1 MTNRL
6 RAGVL
11 LGAATVM
18 LTAVGAHAERPG
30 AREWTPRGTQSPLLN
45 HNLPLFFRSSAGTSW
60 VRVYNAGTSPC
71 APADTAGSNNGQT
84 IERVFCFERTSGAGG
99 DSTWPAVP
107 AGQNTGSKHET
118 WNHWSKYAPPVTPLS
133 KWHITQSNPN
143 VSTWNAWCG
152 CDSIVGVVG
161 FNNNDAACTDNGF
174 WIYRKGYGDD
184 WNYALE
190 LRADGAPNGSGS
202 TIKFDVRY
210 DSECNYDYLYV
221 EYSTNTGT
229 TWSPVR
235 TAYPSGTLAQF
246 NAVSG
251 NPDAA
256 HGGTGRACGDDF
268 FDASDQFDPGG
279 GNVPWYGNSIW
290 VSNVTFPLPPNATG
304 GMRVRW
310 RAFSDGA
317 WSDQDGRGDTDG
329 LAAVDNVLLT
339 ITSGGTTATDTFE
352 TGTGSSLNGRTIAT
366 ENIAGAV
373 TWGAGGVLG
382 NTYDGWHLEFDPKYA
397 NKGNTC
403 SFSDDWMWAAKPA
416 TTAIPAS
423 GNGFDFFLV
432 SPVIDCN
439 GWSGGVSEY
448 AEYLCLNS
456 STEDYANQQGRFY
469 DAANGWTPW
478 NDYDGFITFAGCE
491 FWNVNSTDDVSQYL
505 GTAIDSLQV
514 GWELIDINKAGEFEW
529 GKHGSVQY
537 LIDNVSFGSFDGT
550 ATVFTARGIDIF
562 TDTFSQS
569 DPAHTP
575 FLQNPEQGDWEGLS
589 AAPPGQRAFA
599 NADSLNVE
607 VNDFNGLTA
616 ANVDLFW
623 RHDNGGSGTFGA
635 FNKIDMSYA
644 VPNPLSPTD
653 EGTYRAIIGKDN
665 GGTEDVFPPANNRKI
680 WKPAT
685 TVQYY
690 VKCVDDIASS
700 SVFPNT
706 ADDAT
711 PVYFEFSVLPFS
723 KLTPA
728 GQKILLVDDVG
739 GRGALDFE
747 NSSLFD
753 PVGGAGFGD
762 FDDPAIDTT
771 ENLIEGALALL
782 FGGSETD
789 PKYDKFDVG
798 GAGSS
803 VQCEP
808 NTSANSSIGMGG
820 LVSELG
826 VPTYNVLIW
835 PQLDLDAYSFADTT
849 RIGLK
854 TYIDFGGDLLT
865 CGNNIAFHLGSGGNN
880 ADSTIGF
887 LNDYFGT
894 SFPNVTDDETLDRV
908 LNMTG
913 NAGTSLANVEL
924 GIYGECPLR
933 FDFDRLTLTT
943 APATG
948 SQASILATYTDGNAS
963 DNGRPSTILNRRR
976 GIDGV
981 FNTADDGTAVLFGFD
996 FAALLS
1002 DASRACVIGR
1012 VLSTNMGITIP
1023 VANVPACVKN
1033 GVDAPVVN
1041 ARFGFQLAQA
1051 SPNPFAKSTSIRF
1064 SVASKEH
1071 VSVEVYNILGQ
1082 KVRTLVNESLEANTY
1097 VRDWDGRSD
1106 AGERVSN
1113 GIYFYKMVAGDF
1125 SDTKKAVLL
1134 K

>member
-1 MTNRL
+1 MSNRL
-6 RAGVL
+6 RMGVL
-11 LGAATVM
+11 LGAATVI

-30 AREWTPRGTQSPLLN
+30 TKEWTPGETQSPLLN

-60 VRVYNAGTSPC
+60 VRVYNPGTSPC

-84 IERVFCFERTSGAGG
+84 IERVFCFEGPAANG

-107 AGQNTGSKHET
+107 AGQNTSSKHET
-118 WNHWSKYAPPVTPLS
+118 WDHWSKYGPPVTPLS
-133 KWHITQSNPN
+133 KWHMTQSDPG

-152 CDSIVGVVG
+152 CDSIVGVTG
-161 FNNNDAACTDNGF
+161 FNNNDTACTDNGF

-202 TIKFDVRY
+202 SIKFDVRY

-235 TAYPSGTLAQF
+235 TAYPGGTAAVF

-251 NPDAA
+251 NPDLA
-256 HGGTGRACGDDF
+256 HGGTGRPCGDDF
-268 FDASDQFDPGG
+268 FEASDQFDTGG
-279 GNVPWYGNSIW
+279 GNVAWYGNSLW
-290 VSNVTFPLPPNATG
+290 VLNVTFPLPSNATG

-329 LAAVDNVLLT
+329 LAAVDNVTLT
-339 ITSGGTTATDTFE
+339 ITSGGTTATETFE
-352 TGTGSSLNGRTIAT
+352 LGVSPPLTSLNGRVISS

-373 TWGAGGVLG
+373 TWSAGGILG
-382 NTYDGWHLEFDPKYA
+382 NTYDGWHLEFSPKYS
-397 NKGNTC
+397 NKGSTC
-403 SFSDDWMWAAKPA
+403 TFSDDWMF
-416 TTAIPAS
+416 TARPPGGLPVAS
-423 GNGFDFFLV
+423 NGFDFFLV

-439 GWSGGVSEY
+439 GWTGGVSEY
-448 AEYLCLNS
+448 SAYQCLPDGA
-456 STEDYANQQGRFY
+456 EDYSNQQGRFY

-478 NDYDGFITFAGCE
+478 NDYDGFISFEGCQ
-491 FWNVNSTDDVSQYL
+491 FWNFNSRDDISRFL
-505 GTAIDSLQV
+505 GLAIDSLQV
-514 GWELIDINKAGEFEW
+514 GWELIDINKTGDFEW

-550 ATVFTARGIDIF
+550 ATVFTARSIDLF

-569 DPAHTP
+569 DPTHTP
-575 FLQNPEQGDWEGLS
+575 FLQNPEQGDWSGLS
-589 AAPPGQRAFA
+589 AAPPGMRIFSDS
-599 NADSLNVE
+599 DSLTVE
-607 VNDFNGLTA
+607 VNDFDGLTA

-623 RHDNGGSGTFGA
+623 RHDNGGVGFPGA
-635 FNKIDMSYA
+635 FSKIDMTFA
-644 VPNPLSPTD
+644 RPNPLSPTD
-653 EGTYRAIIGKDN
+653 EGTYRAIIGKDD
-665 GGTEDVFPPANNRKI
+665 GGTEDAFPPADNRLI

-690 VKCVDDIASS
+690 LKVADDIASV

-711 PVYFEFSVLPFS
+711 PIYFEISVLPFG

-739 GRGALDFE
+739 GRGALDFQ

-762 FDDPAIDTT
+762 FDDPTIETT
-771 ENLIEGALALL
+771 ENLIERALALL

-789 PKYDKFDVG
+789 PKYDKYDVG

-808 NTSANSSIGMGG
+808 NGAQNTAIGMGG

-826 VPTYNVLIW
+826 VPSYNMLIW
-835 PQLDLDAYSFADTT
+835 PQLDLDAYAFADTT
-849 RIGLK
+849 RIALK
-854 TYIDFGGDLLT
+854 AYIDFGGDLLT
-865 CGNNIAFHLGSGGNN
+865 GGSNIAFHLGSGGNN
-880 ADSTIGF
+880 ADSTLGF

-894 SFPNVTDDETLDRV
+894 SFPAGIDDATLVRK

-924 GIYGECPLR
+924 GIYGECPVR
-933 FDFDRLTLTT
+933 IDFDRLTLTT
-943 APATG
+943 SPATG
-948 SQASILATYTDGNAS
+948 SQVSVLANYTDGDAL
-963 DNGRPSTILNRRR
+963 DNGRPCAILNRRY
-976 GIDGV
+976 GV
-981 FNTADDGTAVLFGFD
+981 DNIFNTGDDGTAVLFGFD
-996 FAALLS
+996 MASLLS
-1002 DASRACVIGR
+1002 DASRACVMGR
-1012 VLSTNMGITIP
+1012 IMATNMGITLL
-1023 VANVPACVKN
+1023 NVPACVKN

-1041 ARFGFQLAQA
+1041 ARFGFQLAQS

-1064 SVASKEH
+1064 SIASKEH

-1082 KVRTLVNESLEANTY
+1082 RVRTLVNESLEANTY

-1125 SDTKKAVLL
+1125 SDTKKTVLL